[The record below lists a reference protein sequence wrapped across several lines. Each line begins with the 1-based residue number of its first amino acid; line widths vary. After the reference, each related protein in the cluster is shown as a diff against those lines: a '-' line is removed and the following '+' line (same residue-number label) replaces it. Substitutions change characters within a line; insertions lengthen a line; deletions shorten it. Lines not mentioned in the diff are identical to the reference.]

1 MVIGADIVFNPSSTA
16 VFATIRSNGANPGL
30 LYAYPVTNNQ
40 VSTDHV
46 LSSLPA
52 LPSLFSLNFL
62 DHSDSHL
69 LVTSPHFNLPG
80 AAFLQV
86 SYPSLQTTLAK
97 NITIPGQQNASCWVA
112 YAPQY
117 DSAYIFDALKSDIT
131 VINPETGDIKGQ
143 VHFTVP
149 PAAPGASSGAQDSQV
164 KGDYVY
170 VLGDSATPKVYVF
183 KIGGPQ
189 LLEEVQVFD
198 NFAGLKP
205 IPNWNG
211 MAIWPASYY

>member
-1 MVIGADIVFNPSSTA
+1 MTIHSTGAH
-16 VFATIRSNGANPGL
+16 PGL
-30 LYAYPVTNNQ
+30 LYAYPVTENR
-40 VSTDHV
+40 VSTDYV
-46 LSSLPA
+46 VSSFPTI
-52 LPSLFSLNFL
+52 PTLFSLNFL

-69 LVTSPHFNLPG
+69 LITAPFLNIPG

-97 NITIPGQQNASCWVA
+97 TITIPGQQNASCWAA

-117 DSAYIFDALKSDIT
+117 DSAYLFDALKTDIT

-143 VHFTVP
+143 VHFTAP
-149 PAAPGASSGAQDSQV
+149 AAAPGLTSGAQDSQV

-170 VLGDSATPKVYVF
+170 VLGDSAIPNVYVF

-189 LLEEVQVFD
+189 LLEEVQEFD
-198 NFAGLKP
+198 NFEGLKP
-205 IPNWNG
+205 MTSWHG
-211 MAIWPASYY
+211 LAIWPASYY